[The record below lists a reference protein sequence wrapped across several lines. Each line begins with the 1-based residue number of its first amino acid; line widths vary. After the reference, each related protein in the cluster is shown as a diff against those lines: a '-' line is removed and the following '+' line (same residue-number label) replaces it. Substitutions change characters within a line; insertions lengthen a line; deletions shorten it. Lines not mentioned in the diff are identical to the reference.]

1 MPESTPRGLLPAGS
15 TIGISGAP
23 VAIVRSSD
31 TAYLVE
37 DEIGSYWISFD
48 AVHGRPAAASPLVV
62 FA

>member
-1 MPESTPRGLLPAGS
+1 MPESTPRGCLPAGS
-15 TIGISGAP
+15 TVEVAGAP
-23 VAIVRSSD
+23 VAILRSSD

-48 AVHGRPAAASPLVV
+48 AVHGRPAPASPMVV